1 MSFSLAQT
9 LPLSC
14 LLESP
19 APCPG
24 GLKEHMALVLTLNT
38 LMKMPL
44 HSFLIP
50 CRGPVFTMALLGG
63 CKLS

>member
-19 APCPG
+19 ALCPG
-24 GLKEHMALVLTLNT
+24 GLKEHMALVTDLKHTYEDGS
-38 LMKMPL
+38 P
-44 HSFLIP
+44 FLP
-50 CRGPVFTMALLGG
+50 HPMQRACLYNGPAGWL
-63 CKLS
+63 